1 MPPSKNP
8 ENSIS
13 EEVTVKIPRVV
24 AHFLR
29 SRKPAHVS
37 MSQCLL
43 VYVVAK
49 MREDIESVGKLSESL
64 ECGSN
69 GHVPVWI
76 GEKARGLL
84 RETKLSPHKAHGPD
98 ALYSACQDGPFAGQ
112 SNFAYCAIEQP
123 GTFGNGATRARR
135 ITGISQSCRNPKS
148 IIHYI

>member
-64 ECGSN
+64 NADLTAMCQCGS
-69 GHVPVWI
+69 G
-76 GEKARGLL
+76 K
-84 RETKLSPHKAHGPD
+84 
-98 ALYSACQDGPFAGQ
+98 
-112 SNFAYCAIEQP
+112 
-123 GTFGNGATRARR
+123 RR
-135 ITGISQSCRNPKS
+135 VVCCGKQN
-148 IIHYI
+148 